1 MLSKPK
7 WKMSSRM
14 KETNQH
20 SWVLSLKKMSR
31 NLLNVFIG
39 LMEEIV
45 KENHNKQVAFL
56 DGTRDMVLPKEAN
69 AFLTLNKNKKKLA
82 IKSHKDFMEQIG

>member
-1 MLSKPK
+1 
-7 WKMSSRM
+7 M

-45 KENHNKQVAFL
+45 EENHNKQVAFL